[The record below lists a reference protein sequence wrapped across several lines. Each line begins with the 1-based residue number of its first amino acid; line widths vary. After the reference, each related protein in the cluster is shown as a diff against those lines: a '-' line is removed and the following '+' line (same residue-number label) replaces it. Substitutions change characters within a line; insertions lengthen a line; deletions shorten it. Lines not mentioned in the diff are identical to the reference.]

1 MQLILDPPEA
11 CLSVFVRVGWCP
23 VGGWGSH
30 TSMVHLRG
38 AARPGVLI
46 ISPVKQQQNKSGME
60 NINILLII
68 LCLLINELR

>member
-46 ISPVKQQQNKSGME
+46 ISPVKQQQN
-60 NINILLII
+60 INILLII
-68 LCLLINELR
+68 LFLLINELR